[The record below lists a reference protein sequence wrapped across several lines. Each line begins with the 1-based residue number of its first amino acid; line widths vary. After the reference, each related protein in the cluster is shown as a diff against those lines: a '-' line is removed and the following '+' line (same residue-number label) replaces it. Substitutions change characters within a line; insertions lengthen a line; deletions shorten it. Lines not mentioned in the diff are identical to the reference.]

1 MEDFSKLL
9 QSTPSS
15 DDLFGKMIAAESK
28 NISNKK
34 KRKINFEINNSLF
47 KYQEY
52 NDASAV
58 PQLPPIQTPPPI

>member
-58 PQLPPIQTPPPI
+58 PQPPPIQTPPPI

>member
-1 MEDFSKLL
+1 MEDFSKSL

-28 NISNKK
+28 NISSKK

-58 PQLPPIQTPPPI
+58 PQPPPIQTPPPI